1 MQGNGFRNFVL
12 CVLTAAFLVT
22 GLWIMKQRIEK
33 QNTYLDAAEQAE
45 YAAQNV
51 DVSELEALKAEENA
65 LSEEI
70 SAMDTQMAQLQEE
83 ITSLEQNIAQ
93 LQQEYDQLAQQED
106 SVYYQTIFQSLTE
119 GMSLVESY
127 ISGDQ

>member
-1 MQGNGFRNFVL
+1 M
-12 CVLTAAFLVT
+12 
-22 GLWIMKQRIEK
+22 QRIEK

-45 YAAQNV
+45 YAVQNL
-51 DVSELEALKAEENA
+51 DTSELEALEGEENA
-65 LSEEI
+65 LAEEI
-70 SAMDTQMAQLQEE
+70 SAMDGQMAKLQEE
-83 ITSLEQNIAQ
+83 LTSLEQNVAQ

-127 ISGDQ
+127 INGNQ